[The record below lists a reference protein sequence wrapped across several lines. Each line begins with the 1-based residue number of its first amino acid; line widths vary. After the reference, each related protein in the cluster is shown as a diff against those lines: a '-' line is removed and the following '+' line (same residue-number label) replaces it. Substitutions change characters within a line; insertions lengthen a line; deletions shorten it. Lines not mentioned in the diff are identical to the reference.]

1 MIPRR
6 NGDFHGLRFMVRSSG
21 CQMLYVAMFDEVDEG
36 TAIFKC
42 DPDPPVSSSEKFLS
56 LGADPNDHYLRIVGE
71 ATRGFRG
78 TSVIEREL
86 PNLAVVDLLEMV
98 AE

>member
-6 NGDFHGLRFMVRSSG
+6 NGDFLWSQIYGAKQAG

-42 DPDPPVSSSEKFLS
+42 DPDPPVSRSELFLS
-56 LGADPNDHYLRIVGE
+56 LGADPIDHFLRIVGE

-86 PNLAVVDLLEMV
+86 PNLAGR
-98 AE
+98 